1 MMKQLCY
8 ASCSTSSP
16 VTLLEDLRNIL
27 SEARDFNHRHAITGV
42 LYYADGHFFQCLEGN
57 ELILELL
64 VEKLS
69 KDSRHREIM
78 IYGFKSI
85 DKAHFADWS
94 MKYVSRSSHAL
105 QYLNQQGQEKF
116 RPFALN
122 ADQVEAFLV
131 HLYDAQPD
139 EAA

>member
-1 MMKQLCY
+1 MPAVQYFSM
-8 ASCSTSSP
+8 
-16 VTLLEDLRNIL
+16 VTLLEDFKKHPGVKREIF
-27 SEARDFNHRHAITGV
+27 DHRHAVTGV

-85 DKAHFADWS
+85 DQAHFADWS
-94 MKYVSRSSHAL
+94 MKYVSRIVMRFSVS
-105 QYLNQQGQEKF
+105 E
-116 RPFALN
+116 
-122 ADQVEAFLV
+122 
-131 HLYDAQPD
+131 
-139 EAA
+139 